1 MRFVFKLDLV
11 KSVITNSK
19 YDMISTSMDF
29 AGKNLKERKLGYY
42 LTSGSEESSNKAIAE
57 SYEPALFFANREQ
70 ARTVLSIRE
79 TMGVF
84 KSVTVTKRLALP
96 LSIKETMGLFR
107 SVTVTK
113 RLSLPLSIKETMRFF
128 KSVALT
134 K

>member
-1 MRFVFKLDLV
+1 MRFFFKLDLV
-11 KSVITNSK
+11 KSAITNSK

-79 TMGVF
+79 TMGF
-84 KSVTVTKRLALP
+84 
-96 LSIKETMGLFR
+96 FR

-128 KSVALT
+128 KRVALT